1 MPVNLI
7 ISMNIFLLAR
17 DLNLLKN
24 KLLLNYII
32 CVLNFNSV
40 PLNVFSAPSSS
51 WTHFYVATSFGA
63 IFKLNILLSGRFY
76 EKSRYLDKSKYI
88 WTEWEH

>member
-63 IFKLNILLSGRFY
+63 IFKLYIYIIIIKEKKCLRQKCYRLSV
-76 EKSRYLDKSKYI
+76 EAVTL
-88 WTEWEH
+88 

>member
-40 PLNVFSAPSSS
+40 PLNGFSAPSSS
-51 WTHFYVATSFGA
+51 WTHLYVATSFGA
-63 IFKLNILLSGRFY
+63 IFKLNILLLLLLSTRNEIFKTFSMKS
-76 EKSRYLDKSKYI
+76 EKEL
-88 WTEWEH
+88 